1 MSSKN
6 DGVRDYFNRISNDW
20 DAFYSDGDSFRDR
33 LNKAFRHALYER
45 FRLSLDHCGEIA
57 GARVLDL
64 GSGTGQYSV
73 EFAERGASRVLGIDF
88 APSMVA
94 SAERLAQGQG
104 VAGVCEFIC
113 ADFANHPLH
122 ESFDIVLALGFFD
135 YIEYPDPLLKKIK
148 DLTERTFVASFPC
161 NNLLWR
167 IQRRI
172 RYNWIK
178 GCPIFDYTPDLVNDL
193 YAKAG
198 FSAVK
203 IIPMKRG
210 LFVVAKV

>member
-6 DGVRDYFNRISNDW
+6 DGVRDYFNRISDDW
-20 DAFYSDGDSFRDR
+20 DAFYSDGNSFRDR
-33 LNKAFRHALYER
+33 LNKVFRHALYER
-45 FRLSLDHCGEIA
+45 FRLTLDHCGEIE

-64 GSGTGQYSV
+64 GCGTGQYSL
-73 EFAERGASRVLGIDF
+73 EFAKRGAARVLGIDF
-88 APSMVA
+88 APSMIA
-94 SAERLAQGQG
+94 SSERLAQEHG
-104 VAGVCEFIC
+104 VSGVCELVC
-113 ADFANHPLH
+113 ADFANHTLD

-135 YIEYPDPLLKKIK
+135 YIEYPEPLLKKIK
-148 DLTERTFVASFPC
+148 ELTERTFVASFPE

-178 GCPIFDYTPDLVNDL
+178 GCPVFDYTPDLVSDL

-198 FSAVK
+198 FSAVN

-210 LFVVAKV
+210 LFVVAET